1 MEIGALCIHHEV
13 ATVAEREAFHMND
26 QEQAEFLK
34 TIHAMG
40 ANECTLLM
48 TCGRFEIY
56 YIVDKANLHEFTQ
69 KLKFHLDQIH
79 PLHEKWIYQQGK
91 ECIGY
96 LFRVA
101 AGLES
106 AVIGEDQILGQV
118 KNALVFSNQQGTS
131 GKCLNRIFREAITF
145 SKRVKTELKISQ
157 VPLSLS
163 YIAIKKAK
171 KHMFFSSETCIAMI
185 GLGKMGCLA
194 INHLLDLPFKT
205 LHICVRHP
213 ETLPAHLLTHPR
225 INIAHFED
233 RYKYIK
239 DSHLII
245 SSTGAPHTVIREDA
259 FKTNIT
265 NPLIIDLAVPRDV
278 CDALYLRENLRIWDV
293 DTLKETSDENLRW
306 RLALID
312 TIKDQIESECHLLY
326 HWMECTKVDDLFK
339 EWHNEIKTI
348 AREGSERLI
357 QSAQKNQPLSDEEI
371 EKILQ
376 ASLKKLLKKPVE
388 NLKRITDHN
397 QREAS
402 VRLLKELYEY
412 D

>member
-34 TIHAMG
+34 SIKTLG

-56 YIVDKANLHEFTQ
+56 YVVDKVHMETYTQ
-69 KLKFHLDQIH
+69 KLQAHLDAIQ
-79 PLHEKWIYQQGK
+79 PLPNRWVHHQGK
-91 ECIGY
+91 ACIGY
-96 LFRVA
+96 LFRVT

-118 KNALVFSNQQGTS
+118 KNALVFSNQHETS

-163 YIAIKKAK
+163 YIAVKKAK
-171 KHMFFSSETCIAMI
+171 QHLTFSNETCISMV

-194 INHLLDLPFKT
+194 INHLLDLPFKA

-213 ETLPAHLLTHPR
+213 ETLPEHLLTHPR
-225 INIAHFED
+225 INIDHFEE
-233 RYKYIK
+233 RYKYIAQ
-239 DSHLII
+239 SHLVI

-259 FKTNIT
+259 FYTHVP

-278 CDALYLRENLRIWDV
+278 SDVLYKNPTVTIWDV
-293 DTLKETSDENLRW
+293 DTLKETSDENLKW

-312 TIKDQIESECHLLY
+312 TVKDWIEEECQSIQLWL
-326 HWMECTKVDDLFK
+326 EGTKVDDLLK
-339 EWHNEIKTI
+339 EWHDEIKAI
-348 AREGSERLI
+348 AREGTERVS
-357 QSAQKNQPLSDEEI
+357 QTVQKSNALDEDEI
-371 EKILQ
+371 ERIIQ
-376 ASLKKLLKKPVE
+376 ASLRKLLKKPIE

-397 QREAS
+397 QREVS